1 MTYPQQ
7 DPTNLITLALFLA
20 PPLLLLIW
28 VIATFNRLVNL
39 RNLIGESWSNVGTEL
54 KRRYELIPNLVETV
68 KGYAAHEKE
77 IFQSIAEARARAL
90 ATVASVTSDSAGT
103 QAASENQLTRGIRQL
118 LAVSEAYPDLKAN
131 QNFLGL
137 QEELSS
143 TENKIAFSRQA
154 YNDQVMM
161 YNTKIQMIP
170 SNIVAG
176 FGGFTAM
183 DLFELKD
190 NAQREAPSVKF

>member
-39 RNLIGESWSNVGTEL
+39 RNLIDESWSNVGTEL

-77 IFQSIAEARARAL
+77 IFQSIADARARAL

-103 QAASENQLTRGIRQL
+103 QAASENQLTRGIQQL
-118 LAVSEAYPDLKAN
+118 LAVSEAYTDLKAN
-131 QNFLGL
+131 NNF
-137 QEELSS
+137 
-143 TENKIAFSRQA
+143 
-154 YNDQVMM
+154 
-161 YNTKIQMIP
+161 IQ
-170 SNIVAG
+170 
-176 FGGFTAM
+176 
-183 DLFELKD
+183 L
-190 NAQREAPSVKF
+190 